1 MRIQFLGAAE
11 HVTGSMYHV
20 ESNSK
25 SFLVDCGQFQGNI
38 EETALN
44 AFYKELDPSAI
55 DFVILTHAHIDH
67 SGRLPLLVK
76 QGFKGKI
83 YCTYPTMQ
91 LAEILLRDSG
101 KIHEVENEWENKK
114 RKRAGLEAIDPLYTE
129 EDAIETI
136 QYLYPLEYGKQ
147 MDLGKDLNFE
157 YKNAGHLLGS
167 SIAVI
172 NFTEKEQDKT
182 IVFSGDLGNGTS
194 FLEEQPEFIE
204 KSNYLVVESTYG
216 NRSHVGIS
224 ERGEN
229 LVAIILKAYEEN
241 GTVLI
246 PSFAVGRTQ
255 EILFEINHYI
265 RTHDNEQ
272 SKLLSQVPIYLD
284 SPLALDATDIYSKHS
299 AYMSELIQTYGE
311 SPFKLKNLHIINHVE
326 DSIALNFNTSSK
338 VIISA
343 SGMCEAGRIKHHL
356 KHNLWKPNTHVVF
369 VGYQGEETLGRAI
382 LTGVKTVRILDEE
395 IAVKAKIHEVT
406 GFSGH
411 ADETQLTN
419 WVTGIKGLEKVFVTH
434 GEVESSHYFAEKL
447 KTEYGLDTYV
457 PELYEWVEI

>member
-11 HVTGSMYHV
+11 HVTGSMYHI
-20 ESNSK
+20 ELGSK
-25 SFLVDCGQFQGNI
+25 TFLVDCGQFQGNL
-38 EETALN
+38 EETTLN
-44 AFYKELDPSAI
+44 SFHKEFDPSSI

-76 QGFKGKI
+76 EGFKGKI

-114 RKRAGLEAIDPLYTE
+114 RKRAGLEPIEPLYTE
-129 EDAIETI
+129 EDAINMI
-136 QYLYPLEYGKQ
+136 QYLYPLEYGKS
-147 MDLGKDLNFE
+147 MDLGKDLSFE
-157 YKNAGHLLGS
+157 YKIAGHLLGS
-167 SIAVI
+167 SIAII
-172 NFTEKEQDKT
+172 NFSEDNQDKT

-194 FLEEQPEFIE
+194 FLEEQPDRIE
-204 KSNYLVVESTYG
+204 KANYLVVESTYG
-216 NRSHVGIS
+216 NRSHKGIS
-224 ERGEN
+224 ERGNN
-229 LVAIILKAYEEN
+229 LVSIILKAYEEN

-255 EILFEINHYI
+255 EILFEIKHYI

-272 SKLLSQVPIYLD
+272 SKILNQIPIYLD

-299 AYMSELIQTYGE
+299 AYMSELIKTYGE
-311 SPFKLKNLHIINHVE
+311 SPFKLKNLHIINHVD

-356 KHNLWKPNTHVVF
+356 KHNLWKPNTHVIF

-382 LTGVKTVRILDEE
+382 LTGADSVRILDEE
-395 IAVKAKIHEVT
+395 IAIKAKIHEVT

-411 ADETQLTN
+411 ADETQLTD
-419 WVTGIKGLEKVFVTH
+419 WVTEIKGLEKIFVTH
-434 GEVESSHYFAEKL
+434 GEIESSHYFADKL
-447 KTEYGLDTYV
+447 REEYDLDTYV
-457 PELYEWVEI
+457 PKLYEWVKI

>member
-1 MRIQFLGAAE
+1 MHIQFLGAAE
-11 HVTGSMYHV
+11 HVTGSMYYI

-25 SFLVDCGQFQGNI
+25 KFLVDCGQFQGNI
-38 EETALN
+38 DETALN
-44 AFYKELDPSAI
+44 AFYKELDPRTI

-83 YCTYPTMQ
+83 FCTYPTMQ

-114 RKRAGLEAIDPLYTE
+114 RKRAGLEPIEPLYTE

-136 QYLYPLEYGKQ
+136 QFFYPLEYGKQ
-147 MDLGKDLNFE
+147 MILGNDMSFE

-172 NFTEKEQDKT
+172 DFTQEGQDKT

-194 FLEEQPEFIE
+194 FLEEKPESIE
-204 KSNYLVVESTYG
+204 KANYLVVESTYA
-216 NRSHVGIS
+216 NRSHVGIPD
-224 ERGEN
+224 RGEN
-229 LVAIILKAYEEN
+229 LVSIILKAYAEN

-272 SKLLSQVPIYLD
+272 SKLLNQIPIYLD
-284 SPLALDATDIYSKHS
+284 SPLALDATGIYSKHS

-311 SPFKLKNLHIINHVE
+311 SPFRLKNLHIINHVE

-356 KHNLWKPNTHVVF
+356 KHNLWKPNTHVIF

-382 LTGVKTVRILDEE
+382 LTGTKTVRIMDQE

-411 ADETQLTN
+411 ADESQLTR
-419 WVTGIKGLEKVFVTH
+419 WVTEIEGLEKVFVTH
-434 GEVESSHYFAEKL
+434 GEVESSHYFADKL
-447 KTEYGLDTYV
+447 KSEYGLDSYV
-457 PELYEWVEI
+457 PKLYEWVKI